1 MTEPGK
7 FQFTPP
13 NHAKFWLQ
21 GKIELP
27 QVERLFSELAAEVAG
42 LPYFFLTID
51 LADFK
56 GDTPEARRHSSDRF
70 KELPPRAV
78 AIIADSFV
86 QRTMAKVLFTAIEL
100 LSGDRRQFTKILK
113 REEPIEPWFESMIP
127 TLEESARVLKQK

>member
-1 MTEPGK
+1 M
-7 FQFTPP
+7 
-13 NHAKFWLQ
+13 FWLQ
-21 GKIELP
+21 GKIEQS
-27 QVERLFSELAAEVAG
+27 QVERLFDQLAEVVHD
-42 LPYFFLTID
+42 LPYFFLVID

-100 LSGDRRQFTKILK
+100 LSGDRRQYTKILK
-113 REEPIEPWFESMIP
+113 REDPIQPWFESMIP
-127 TLEESARVLKQK
+127 TLEASSRELGIMK

>member
-13 NHAKFWLQ
+13 NHATFWLQ
-21 GKIELP
+21 GKIERP
-27 QVERLFSELAAEVAG
+27 QVEKLFDQLTEAVG
-42 LPYFFLTID
+42 DQPYFFLTID
-51 LADFK
+51 LQDFK
-56 GDTPEARRHSSDRF
+56 GDTPEARRYSSDRF

-100 LSGDRRQFTKILK
+100 LAGDRRQYTKILK
-113 REEPIEPWFESMIP
+113 REEPIQPWFESMIP
-127 TLEESARVLKQK
+127 TLEAAGRELNQK